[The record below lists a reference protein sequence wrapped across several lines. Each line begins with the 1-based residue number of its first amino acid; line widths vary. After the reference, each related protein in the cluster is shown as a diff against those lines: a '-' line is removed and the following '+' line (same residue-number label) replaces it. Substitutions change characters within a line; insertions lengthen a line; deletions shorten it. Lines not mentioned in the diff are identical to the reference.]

1 MLAFPAPRL
10 PPFAADDVSLLL
22 LYLMI
27 VPPVVFVVVAVAV
40 AVAGAVAASAIAAAA
55 VVIVHTPLLLHVLA
69 GRGVDGDGADAA
81 FVFVIHASLV
91 SRCRWPSP

>member
-1 MLAFPAPRL
+1 
-10 PPFAADDVSLLL
+10 
-22 LYLMI
+22 MI

-40 AVAGAVAASAIAAAA
+40 AGVVAASAIAAAA

-69 GRGVDGDGADAA
+69 GRGVDGDGGEAA

>member
-40 AVAGAVAASAIAAAA
+40 AVAGVVAASAIAAA

-69 GRGVDGDGADAA
+69 A
-81 FVFVIHASLV
+81 FVFVIHACLV
-91 SRCRWPSP
+91 RRCRWPSP

>member
-40 AVAGAVAASAIAAAA
+40 AVAGVVAASAIAAA